1 MKDAFHEP
9 VFHSS
14 SFWIRGLEMWF
25 SYIWLNTLKGWK
37 FSCFWFFNFDER
49 ILWTGIKEAGEM
61 FLDLWRQAYSHCMWR
76 TSPAIAP
83 ECCSLP
89 PPSCGAP
96 DCGKLSR
103 NTVEY
108 ASTPRKQSRN
118 VEVCRDSLEMWAPQ
132 AGKMAQRVKAVITKP
147 DDLSPQDPHAGE
159 SKL

>member
-1 MKDAFHEP
+1 
-9 VFHSS
+9 
-14 SFWIRGLEMWF
+14 
-25 SYIWLNTLKGWK
+25 
-37 FSCFWFFNFDER
+37 
-49 ILWTGIKEAGEM
+49 M

-83 ECCSLP
+83 ECCSLS

-96 DCGKLSR
+96 DCGRLSR

-108 ASTPRKQSRN
+108 ASAPCKQSRS
-118 VEVCRDSLEMWAPQ
+118 VEVCQDSLKMWASQ
-132 AGKMAQRVKAVITKP
+132 AGKMAQQVKAVITKP

>member
-1 MKDAFHEP
+1 
-9 VFHSS
+9 
-14 SFWIRGLEMWF
+14 
-25 SYIWLNTLKGWK
+25 
-37 FSCFWFFNFDER
+37 
-49 ILWTGIKEAGEM
+49 M